1 MRTVRNRLLAVLML
15 LATPAW
21 AEDYF
26 PRPDREGGWRKP
38 ANAAQARR
46 VAGLDPRKLD
56 EVLEFI
62 QGSTKHGGLLV
73 ARNGWLVYEKYFGR
87 GHREA
92 TPNTASCGKSFTSI
106 AVGILMAERPEL
118 FPDGLN
124 QKVFTPRYFPTEAF
138 PLSDPDR
145 AEIKLGQLL
154 AMTGGIRG
162 NNPGYVHGKEVAL
175 DPAGPDGWPACV
187 DGMAL
192 GKTGGERNT
201 ITLWTKPGA
210 GYSYATSSV
219 HLASILLRHLTGME
233 LERFVEERLAKPMGW
248 GKWGWGYRRPE
259 LSHTCGGGGIAPRA
273 TDMLRFA
280 YLLLREGRWN
290 DRQLV
295 PAAYVRHC
303 GHRSPY
309 NPHYPYSLQFEVNE
323 DGHVAGAP
331 RDAFWKMGSGGHCFY
346 VVPSLNLVVYKLGGR
361 DEQYDPKNTGLP
373 PLPESVFQYDGSRE
387 SWKRTVDEGP
397 AARRTLERVVAAIAP
412 D

>member
-1 MRTVRNRLLAVLML
+1 MLRLVAILML
-15 LATPAW
+15 LASPAC

-26 PRPDREGGWRKP
+26 PRPDREGGWRRP
-38 ANAAQARR
+38 ASPAQARR
-46 VAGLDPRKLD
+46 GAGMDPRKLD
-56 EVLEFI
+56 EVLAFI

-87 GHREA
+87 GNREA
-92 TPNTASCGKSFTSI
+92 TVNTASCGKAFTSI

-118 FPDGLN
+118 FPDGLD
-124 QKVFTPRYFPTEAF
+124 QKVFTPRYFPAAAF
-138 PLSDPDR
+138 PLSDPAR

-162 NNPGYVHGKEVAL
+162 NNPGYVHGKEVTL

-187 DGMAL
+187 DGVAL
-192 GKTGGERNT
+192 GKTGGEQNT
-201 ITLWTKPGA
+201 ISLWTRPGD

-219 HLASILLRHLTGME
+219 HLASILLRHLAGVE
-233 LERFVEERLAKPMGW
+233 LEQFVEERLAKPMGW
-248 GKWGWGYRRPE
+248 GKWGWGYRRSE

-280 YLLLREGRWN
+280 YLLLRDGRWN
-290 DRQLV
+290 GRQLV

-303 GHRSPY
+303 GRRSPY

-331 RDAFWKMGSGGHCFY
+331 RAAFWKMGSGGHCFY
-346 VVPSLNLVVYKLGGR
+346 VVPSLDLVVYKLGGR

-373 PLPESVFQYDGSRE
+373 PLPESVFRYDGSRE
-387 SWKRTVDEGP
+387 NWKRTVEERT
-397 AARRTLERVVAAIAP
+397 AARRTLEMVVAAIVL
-412 D
+412 DR